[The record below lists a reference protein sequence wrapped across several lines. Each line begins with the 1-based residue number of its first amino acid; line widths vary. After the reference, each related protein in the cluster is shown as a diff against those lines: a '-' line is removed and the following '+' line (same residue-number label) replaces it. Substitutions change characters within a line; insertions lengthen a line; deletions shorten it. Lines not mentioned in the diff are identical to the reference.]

1 MARQSLGGPAPRQ
14 PEPVFAPSRTT
25 SALGAPTPAS
35 RPAPNPSAPH
45 RTTYASGGT
54 IEKGRS
60 YYDPEQGG
68 VRNAGTPQKSGQ
80 NAGFL
85 AGPGYVAPTKQPQP
99 FPSMPLD
106 FSAFGDLTGDLGF
119 GGGAGG
125 AGAGGGAGG
134 GAGAGGG
141 PPGPASA
148 SSFQG
153 SPSSYM
159 EEVYRENMNQ
169 YRNAPDMLDNYIT
182 QGRDATT
189 MALREAQQGL
199 VGRLGSGAS
208 SPAAA
213 ARISDLAARN
223 MNKAVSDAAAQ
234 KFGMQQQALGQAGT
248 MGSGLAGDLRAQENM
263 GINAY
268 RATTDAWS
276 AAQNADIARQ
286 KIGLDAQIAALNAK
300 MGMISPI
307 MNMYGNIM
315 SSAYSN
321 AFQPYRS

>member
-1 MARQSLGGPAPRQ
+1 
-14 PEPVFAPSRTT
+14 
-25 SALGAPTPAS
+25 
-35 RPAPNPSAPH
+35 
-45 RTTYASGGT
+45 
-54 IEKGRS
+54 
-60 YYDPEQGG
+60 
-68 VRNAGTPQKSGQ
+68 
-80 NAGFL
+80 
-85 AGPGYVAPTKQPQP
+85 
-99 FPSMPLD
+99 MPLD
-106 FSAFGDLTGDLGF
+106 FSAFGDLSGNFGLGG

-125 AGAGGGAGG
+125 GAGGGGGADLGGGAGG

-141 PPGPASA
+141 PPAPGST
-148 SSFQG
+148 STFQG

-159 EEVYRENMNQ
+159 EDVYKENMNQ

-189 MALREAQQGL
+189 MAMREAQQGL
-199 VGRLGSGAS
+199 MGRLGSGAS
-208 SPAAA
+208 SPAAN
-213 ARISDLAARN
+213 ARIVDLAGRN
-223 MNKAVSDAAAQ
+223 MNKATSDAAAQ

-248 MGSGLAGDLRAQENM
+248 MGSGLAGDLRAQEGM

-276 AAQNADIARQ
+276 AAQQADVARR
-286 KIGLDAQIAALNAK
+286 KLSLDAQIAALNAK

-321 AFQPYRS
+321 AFQPYRG